1 MNFKSLLS
9 ISFFFFLT
17 GVLSAQET
25 DLDLAEYY
33 FKQGE
38 FASAKLYYQEIY
50 KRNTTNRV
58 HEKYLQT
65 LIALEKY
72 DEAEKIA
79 KKKLKRTIDKATGH
93 HDLGVLYKTIGEYD
107 DADEQFGLA
116 VKELQSGRSNAT
128 KLARRFITLSEFE
141 FAEKTYAKA
150 KKISV
155 DGYPYFYEMAN
166 LKGQMGDHE
175 QMVDEFLNLLEAS
188 PNYAQ
193 SVQNSFNRT
202 LNVVENTEKAEML
215 KGKLLAKIQK
225 VPEEP
230 IFSELLIWLFQ
241 QEKKF
246 SGALVQAKALDMR
259 LKEDGLRVFNLGQLA
274 KKNEDYTTAKDAYE
288 YVVSKG
294 SSNSYYI
301 SARLELLKTLKIQVT
316 SGYTYSAED
325 INALELAY
333 KDALLEL
340 GESSSTVM
348 MMKELAHVQAFFGD
362 KSEEA
367 IDVLNRALEIPGV
380 YDNVRAFL
388 KLELGDILV
397 YEGNVW
403 EASLLFSQVE
413 LDFKEDALGHEGK
426 FRNARVSY
434 FTGDF
439 EWAQSQLDVLKA
451 STSKLIAN
459 DALDL
464 SLLITDNL
472 ALDTIY
478 KPMELF
484 AQADLFIYQNQ
495 FELAVEKIDSILTE
509 YPAHSL
515 TDEIH
520 FSKFKIYQKKGQSER
535 AANEL
540 DQILLFYSDDIVADD
555 AIFNLAEMNEN
566 VFNDY
571 TRASELYEMI
581 LTEYSNSLYAV
592 EARKRYRRLR
602 GDNIN

>member
-93 HDLGVLYKTIGEYD
+93 QDLGVLYKTIGEYD
-107 DADEQFGLA
+107 DADEQFSLA

-215 KGKLLAKIQK
+215 KGKLLTKIQK

-316 SGYTYSAED
+316 SGYTYSVED

-380 YDNVRAFL
+380 YDNVRAFV

-520 FSKFKIYQKKGQSER
+520 FSKFKIYQKKGQFER

-571 TRASELYEMI
+571 TRSSELYEMI